1 VPEGIRESAWQISGK
16 GENPEH
22 HSGQS
27 TEMQKLKTNA
37 RGIGFIATPKTDI
50 RQCFHFPQFGAK
62 LKKFV

>member
-27 TEMQKLKTNA
+27 TEMQKLANA
-37 RGIGFIATPKTDI
+37 RGIGFIARPKTDI
-50 RQCFHFPQFGAK
+50 RQSFHFSQFGAK
-62 LKKFV
+62 LKKFS